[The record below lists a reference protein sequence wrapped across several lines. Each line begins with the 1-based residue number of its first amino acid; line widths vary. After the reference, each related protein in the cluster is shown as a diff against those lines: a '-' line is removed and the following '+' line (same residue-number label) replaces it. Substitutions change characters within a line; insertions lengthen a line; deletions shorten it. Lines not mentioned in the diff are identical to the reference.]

1 MDNRKEPTAAILTVS
16 DRAFAGKREDRS
28 GPHLIEMLASKGWD
42 IVHSNV
48 VPDEQSEI
56 ARQLEAWADSGKVG
70 LILTTGGTGFAER
83 DVTPEATLEVIDRL
97 APGLTEAMRAASLRK
112 TPHAML
118 SRAVAGLR
126 GAVLIIN
133 LPGSLKAARENLEVI
148 LPALPHALQLL
159 AEDPAAELGHRPP
172 EKRPIA

>member
-1 MDNRKEPTAAILTVS
+1 MDNRKELTAGILTVS

-28 GPHLIEMLASKGWD
+28 GADLIEMLASKGWD

-97 APGLTEAMRAASLRK
+97 APGLTEPVPPPDPDHMHQLKLMRL
-112 TPHAML
+112 
-118 SRAVAGLR
+118 
-126 GAVLIIN
+126 
-133 LPGSLKAARENLEVI
+133 
-148 LPALPHALQLL
+148 
-159 AEDPAAELGHRPP
+159 D
-172 EKRPIA
+172 